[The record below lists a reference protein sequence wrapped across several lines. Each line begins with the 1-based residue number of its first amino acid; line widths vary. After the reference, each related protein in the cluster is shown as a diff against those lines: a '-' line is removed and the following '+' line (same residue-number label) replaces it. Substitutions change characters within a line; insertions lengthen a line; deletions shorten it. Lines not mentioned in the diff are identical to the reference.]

1 MVTAYVDANHPVD
14 RPVSGGVVF
23 LGTTPIS
30 WWSERQNSA
39 MRSTADSET
48 MAMSVGVKKV
58 QGVIPLYNSFFGDCD
73 PVPIDTDNRA
83 TFYRANTMQVNS
95 GNAHIMRHVNVITD
109 CVGQGLVKINS
120 CRGKAN
126 VSDMLTKG
134 LPANEFE
141 KYASMVVS
149 GIEDKGCE
157 EVV

>member
-1 MVTAYVDANHPVD
+1 
-14 RPVSGGVVF
+14 
-23 LGTTPIS
+23 
-30 WWSERQNSA
+30 
-39 MRSTADSET
+39 
-48 MAMSVGVKKV
+48 
-58 QGVIPLYNSFFGDCD
+58 
-73 PVPIDTDNRA
+73 
-83 TFYRANTMQVNS
+83 MQVNS

-149 GIEDKGCE
+149 GIGDKGCE